1 MSYGNEAVS
10 LEQALAEDAVAPKA
24 KKEKKLKAVKEPKA
38 PKEPK
43 DPNAVR
49 ATPVRRMPKDLN
61 ATYTVNSEA
70 VAKFTKGNRAA
81 QSALLVDGGTVADF
95 KAAGGEITFFS
106 WFLKVGAV
114 SICE

>member
-10 LEQALAEDAVAPKA
+10 LEQALAEDAAAPKA
-24 KKEKKLKAVKEPKA
+24 KKEKKLKVV
-38 PKEPK
+38 K
-43 DPNAVR
+43 DPDAVR
-49 ATPVRRMPKDLN
+49 TTPVRRMPKDLN

-95 KAAGGEITFFS
+95 KAAGGDISFFS
-106 WFLKVGAV
+106 WFIKTGVV